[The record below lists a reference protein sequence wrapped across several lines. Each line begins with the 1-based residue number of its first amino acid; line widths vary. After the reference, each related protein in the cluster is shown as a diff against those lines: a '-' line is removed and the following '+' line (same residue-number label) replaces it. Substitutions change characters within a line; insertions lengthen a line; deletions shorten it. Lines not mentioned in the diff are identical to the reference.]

1 MGEVIYTTSSL
12 KAYGALLGALAVFF
26 LMGVWGIAN
35 GIRRKHEK
43 MFVRVARGCSGVF
56 FWGLELVLLY
66 VTYNAMTTGSK
77 TMTVQVNAKHSSNE
91 SCLND
96 GVCYVLESQTVSR
109 PVDLVISDT
118 EAYNKVQIN
127 SCYLVKYYSGDGLF
141 GRSDSGTSYDK
152 IDTVTQIE
160 TVACP

>member
-12 KAYGALLGALAVFF
+12 EAYGALLGALFVLG
-26 LMGVWGIAN
+26 LMGIWGIAN
-35 GIRRKHEK
+35 AVRRKHEK

-56 FWGLELVLLY
+56 FWLLGLVLLY

-77 TMTVQVNAKHSSNE
+77 TMTVQVNAKHSAND
-91 SCLND
+91 CVND
-96 GVCYVLESQTVSR
+96 GICYVLESQTNSR
-109 PVDLVISDT
+109 SVDLMISDAK
-118 EAYNKVQIN
+118 AYSKIQIN

-141 GRSDSGTSYDK
+141 GRSDDGTSYDK

-160 TVACP
+160 TAACP